1 MTAGSPA
8 RLNCGAQL
16 GGPFCASC
24 GQRDIPPYPSVR
36 ELAIDAALEFSG
48 WDGRLA
54 STLRALV
61 LPPGLLPHE
70 FLEGRR
76 ARDISPLRLYLMASL
91 AYFVLSA
98 AAPNVRLPSGK
109 SGGLNV
115 TFTPTDSLS

>member
-1 MTAGSPA
+1 MTARSPVC
-8 RLNCGAQL
+8 LNCGAQI
-16 GGPFCASC
+16 GGQFCGSC

-61 LPPGLLPHE
+61 LRPGLLTRE

-76 ARDISPLRLYLMASL
+76 ARYISPLPLYLMASL
-91 AYFVLSA
+91 SYFVLYVPA
-98 AAPNVRLPSGK
+98 
-109 SGGLNV
+109 
-115 TFTPTDSLS
+115 